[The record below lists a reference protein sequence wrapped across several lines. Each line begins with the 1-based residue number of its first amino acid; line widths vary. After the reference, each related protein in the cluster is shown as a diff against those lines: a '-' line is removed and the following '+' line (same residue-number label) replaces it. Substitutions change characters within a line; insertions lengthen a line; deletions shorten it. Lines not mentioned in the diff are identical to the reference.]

1 MIDFKQRK
9 VQLCGYSIMSYSG
22 SINWAHLKN
31 WKLEG
36 SNDEN
41 NWITID
47 KRENNF
53 DLNDKFKIA
62 HFPITGETQPFRYI
76 QIKVTGPTCGN
87 TSHLCLC
94 RCEFFGKLIE
104 TP

>member
-9 VQLCGYSIMSYSG
+9 VQLCGYSIMSYDDP
-22 SINWAHLKN
+22 INYAHLKN

-62 HFPITGETQPFRYI
+62 HF
-76 QIKVTGPTCGN
+76 QILN
-87 TSHLCLC
+87 
-94 RCEFFGKLIE
+94 
-104 TP
+104 